1 MERRIVRKVAYE
13 LWRSM
18 ASGAEQRAEERRS
31 ADLRHSGTME
41 QQARAVSG
49 LHSGCADRSHA
60 ASQRH
65 GGIARQA
72 LCGSTASHST
82 ASPSSVLASHSGA
95 SLDQSYPRGHTP
107 HRPQCI
113 RACLRTRSRAG
124 RRSDQP
130 LLSRHSAHRL
140 SSCSPPA
147 TMLSARLTAAARA
160 VARASCSSSRAASSI
175 RSALCTPSRVAIAPC
190 WTANCALARQQQR
203 IQCRAFSAAAP
214 TSSIPASAPADA
226 AQATAAAAASTSTA
240 SSEQQSNSSS
250 GSDSNSGSSSDKSTG
265 PDFNA
270 DPLGS
275 DRGIALWL
283 FGCSALVF
291 GMVTLGGLTRL
302 TKSGLSMVEWKPTSI
317 RPPRNDLEWA
327 EEFSKY
333 QEYPEYKRVNN
344 QMSLDQFKF
353 IYMMEFSHRLLGR
366 TVGVVFGLPFVYFVA
381 RGRVNMRLARRLAL
395 AFGMGGAQGF
405 IGWWMVRSGL
415 ENPHETKQSGQV
427 HVSPY
432 RLATH
437 LISAFAIYA
446 LLFTTALR
454 VLPSSYS
461 RKLVKGSADWVAMQ
475 QFFKAPP
482 LKRVRQLAAA
492 TTAIVACTVFSGA
505 YVAGNEAGLCYNE
518 WPLMGGRIVPQ
529 DLVSPYLH
537 PVWRNVFENST
548 TVQFE
553 HRMLAYTTTAVVVAA
568 FLATRRAGAAKEVRA
583 LIASS
588 PLVHERFRAIQR
600 AAHSTIGMVSI
611 QVSLGVATLL
621 TYVPVSLATLHQAG
635 SLTLLT
641 FALWLLHTTRDPTCP
656 RISSQVGAAWLR
668 KTGASKEAL
677 AAFLARQPPGLAQDL
692 RRVMRDLSQGRVH
705 KGTALAAL
713 AAAMMIATGWAACQ
727 LLDIMQQTAQEKPLA
742 PEEKKQ
748 LKTA

>member
-1 MERRIVRKVAYE
+1 
-13 LWRSM
+13 
-18 ASGAEQRAEERRS
+18 
-31 ADLRHSGTME
+31 
-41 QQARAVSG
+41 
-49 LHSGCADRSHA
+49 
-60 ASQRH
+60 
-65 GGIARQA
+65 
-72 LCGSTASHST
+72 
-82 ASPSSVLASHSGA
+82 
-95 SLDQSYPRGHTP
+95 
-107 HRPQCI
+107 
-113 RACLRTRSRAG
+113 
-124 RRSDQP
+124 
-130 LLSRHSAHRL
+130 
-140 SSCSPPA
+140 
-147 TMLSARLTAAARA
+147 MLSAFTAAGRAAARTGSA
-160 VARASCSSSRAASSI
+160 AARRTI
-175 RSALCTPSRVAIAPC
+175 RPVPPSRVLAQPWKATC
-190 WTANCALARQQQR
+190 TARLQPT
-203 IQCRAFSAAAP
+203 ICRAFSAAAS
-214 TSSIPASAPADA
+214 TNSAGS
-226 AQATAAAAASTSTA
+226 AAAAQTTPVA
-240 SSEQQSNSSS
+240 SSSAGSEKQHSSGSSGSGSSS
-250 GSDSNSGSSSDKSTG
+250 GSSDKSTG
-265 PDFNA
+265 PDFNV

-275 DRGIALWL
+275 DRAIALWL

-317 RPPRNDLEWA
+317 KPPSTEAEWLD
-327 EEFSKY
+327 EFAKY

-344 QMSLDQFKF
+344 QMSLEQFKF

-366 TVGVVFGLPFVYFVA
+366 TVGVVFGVPFLYFA
-381 RGRVNMRLARRLAL
+381 MRGRVNARLAGRLAL

-415 ENPHETKQSGQV
+415 ENPHETQQSGQV

-437 LISAFAIYA
+437 LVSAFAIYA

-454 VLPSSYS
+454 VNPSGYS
-461 RKLVKGSADWVAMQ
+461 RKLVKGSADWVALQ
-475 QFFKAPP
+475 QFFRVPP

-492 TTAIVACTVFSGA
+492 TTGVVACTVFSGA

-518 WPLMGGRIVPQ
+518 WPLMGGSIVPQ

-537 PVWRNVFENST
+537 PAWRNIFENST

-553 HRMLAYTTTAVVVAA
+553 HRTLAYTTTAVVLAA

-583 LIASS
+583 LFSSS
-588 PLVHERFRAIQR
+588 PLVQERFRAIQR
-600 AAHSTIGMVSI
+600 ASHSALGMVGI
-611 QVSLGVATLL
+611 QVSLGIATLL

-677 AAFLARQPPGLAQDL
+677 AAYLARGPPGLGQEL

-713 AAAMMIATGWAACQ
+713 AATLLIATGWAGSQ
-727 LLDIMQQTAQEKPLA
+727 LIDVVQQTAVEKPQA
-742 PEEKKQ
+742 PEEKNA
-748 LKTA
+748 KTKSA